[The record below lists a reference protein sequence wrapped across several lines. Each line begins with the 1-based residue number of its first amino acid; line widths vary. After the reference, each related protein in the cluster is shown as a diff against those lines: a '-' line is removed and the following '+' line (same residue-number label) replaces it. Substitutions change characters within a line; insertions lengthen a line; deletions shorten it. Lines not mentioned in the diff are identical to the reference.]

1 MSGVHRFVGVWE
13 LVSFETRDAAG
24 NVTRPWGDDP
34 IGTIFWT
41 AGGNMSAQLG
51 PRDPS
56 VAPYVAY
63 FGILEVADAPQGTL
77 VHRVTG
83 ASLERL
89 RTDQVRNYRF
99 ESDDDLLLQPPANA
113 EGSTST
119 LRWRRIE

>member
-1 MSGVHRFVGVWE
+1 MSGVHRFTGVWE

-24 NVTRPWGDDP
+24 TVSRPWGDDP
-34 IGTIFWT
+34 IGTIIWT

-63 FGILEVADAPQGTL
+63 FGTLEAPDSPEGTL
-77 VHRVTG
+77 VHRVSG

-89 RTDQVRNYRF
+89 RTDQVRAYRF
-99 ESDDDLLLQPPANA
+99 EENGDLVLQPPANS